1 MANRKIAHAVR
12 VALMTAGAVGACLY
26 VPSVAAQEA
35 LEEIVVTGS
44 RIARRDAI
52 AESPIFTVD
61 QDSMRVSGF
70 TTVEQYLNT
79 LPQIVPGLSS
89 QSNNPSS
96 NGRAFIDL
104 RGLGSNRNLVL
115 IDGRRGMGST
125 AGGVVDV
132 NTIPTALI
140 ERVEVITGGAAATYG
155 PDAIA
160 GVVNFIM
167 KKSFDGVALDAQY
180 RITEEGDGE
189 EWGADATFGGDFA
202 GGRGS
207 AVFNASYFKRQAI
220 YKGARKFSAQAS
232 AESATHPGGFWA
244 PGTNAP
250 SQAAVDAIFGPN
262 TCNNDGLFG
271 FNPDGTPFCHGIANN
286 PNRNIAGFTGPDSW
300 IATFVAPD
308 RFSYN
313 FEPENILQL
322 PLERWSLYNRFEL
335 DVNDNFK
342 PYAQAQYTNYNSL
355 QELAATPAAGGTGFT
370 VPVTNPFLTPQIQS
384 LLASRPNPN
393 ADFSLGKRFNTLGGR
408 TGYNTHDVW
417 QLTLGSTGDVIAG
430 WQYDTYASWGRSVQN
445 ETQGGNVRRD
455 RTQALLNEPGGGAN
469 NPNCPGGL
477 NLFGTAPISAAC
489 AAYISLEAKNLTTV
503 EQGIWEGVVTGDL
516 FELPAGAVK
525 SAFGASYRHLDYDF
539 RPDGGLQ
546 PGLVAGFN
554 QQLPTSGR
562 LWFTDLFTEVVVPI
576 VTDAAWAQNLSLTG
590 GFRYTDNNRFGS
602 ENTYKITG
610 DWTVNDQFRA
620 RAGFQHAVRSPTIT
634 ELFAPQL
641 NNFPTFTNQDP
652 CNTSGAN
659 ATNPEWGRLGPNGAQ
674 VAALCAQQS
683 AVAGG
688 PAYFQPFGQATGIV
702 GGNPDLGP
710 ESADSW
716 TAGFVVTPAFD
727 SPWLERLS
735 FSIDY
740 FSIDL
745 EDVIAAVAANTIV
758 QRCFNRDGANP
769 TFDPNNSWCQ
779 LFAREPS
786 NGGVIDLK
794 QLSQNQAFIKT
805 SGVDFTL
812 DWGIGVG
819 PGDLA
824 FNIVTTWVE
833 KFETQTTNVDPTY
846 DFAGTISSTTGG
858 SAPEWKTNITTSY
871 TMSDWQF
878 QLVNRYISE
887 MDHANTV
894 TGGSP
899 LTNTGVDSTWYTDL
913 SVRYDLTETFA
924 IRAGIQNLSN
934 QQPRLYTPNVQANT
948 DPSLYDVLGRRFFVG
963 VNWRM

>member
-12 VALMTAGAVGACLY
+12 VALMTAGAAGAGLY

-44 RIARRDAI
+44 RIARRDAV

-61 QDSMRVSGF
+61 QESMRVSGF
-70 TTVEQYLNT
+70 VTVEQYLNT
-79 LPQIVPGLSS
+79 LPQIIPSLSS

-96 NGRAFIDL
+96 LGRAFIDL
-104 RGLGSNRNLVL
+104 RGLGTNRNLVL

-140 ERVEVITGGAAATYG
+140 ERVEVITGGAASTYG

-167 KKSFDGVALDAQY
+167 KKSFDGVALDASY

-189 EWGADATFGGDFA
+189 EWGADGTFGGDFA
-202 GGRGS
+202 DGRGS
-207 AVFNASYFKRQAI
+207 AVFNASYFKRQAM

-232 AESATHPGGFWA
+232 SESATHPGGFWA

-250 SQAAVDAIFGPN
+250 SQAAVDAVFGPN

-300 IATFVAPD
+300 VAQFVAPD

-313 FEPENILQL
+313 FEPENILVM
-322 PLERWSLYNRFEL
+322 PMERWSLFNRFEL

-342 PYAQAQYTNYNSL
+342 PYAQGQYTNYNAL

-370 VPVTNPFLTPQIQS
+370 VPVTNPFLSPQIQS
-384 LLASRPNPN
+384 LLASRPDPN
-393 ADFSLGKRFNTLGGR
+393 APFSLGKRFNTLGGR

-417 QLTLGSTGDVIAG
+417 QLTMGATGDIVAG
-430 WQYDTYASWGRSVQN
+430 WAYDTYASWGRSVQN

-455 RTQALLNEPGGGAN
+455 RTQLLLNDPLGGN
-469 NPNCPGGL
+469 NANCPGGL

-516 FELPAGAVK
+516 FELPAGMVQ

-562 LWFTDLFTEVVVPI
+562 LWFTDLFTEVVLPI
-576 VTDAAWAQNLSLTG
+576 VTDAAWAQNLSLTA
-590 GFRYTDNNRFGS
+590 GFRYTDNNRFDS
-602 ENTYKITG
+602 ENTYKLTG

-620 RAGFQHAVRSPTIT
+620 RAGYQRAVRSPTIT

-652 CNTSGAN
+652 CNTSGPNAN
-659 ATNPEWGRLGPNGAQ
+659 NAEWGRLGPNGAQ

-710 ESADSW
+710 ETADSW
-716 TAGFVVTPAFD
+716 TAGFVVTPAFQN
-727 SPWLERLS
+727 PMLERLT

-740 FSIDL
+740 WSIDL
-745 EDVIAAVAANTIV
+745 EDVIAAVGASTIV
-758 QRCFNRDGANP
+758 QRCYNRDGANP
-769 TFDPNNSWCQ
+769 TFDPNNQWCQ
-779 LFAREPS
+779 LFNREPS
-786 NGGVIDLK
+786 NGGVIDLT
-794 QLSQNQAFIKT
+794 QLSQNQAFIET

-824 FNIVTTWVE
+824 FNVVTTWVE
-833 KFETQTTNVDPTY
+833 KFETQTTTVDPVY
-846 DFAGTISSTTGG
+846 DFAGTVSSDTGG
-858 SAPEWKTNITTSY
+858 SSPEWKTNITTSY
-871 TMSDWQF
+871 TLSDWQI
-878 QLVNRYISE
+878 QMVNRYIDG

-899 LTNTGVDSTWYTDL
+899 LSNTGTDSTWYTDV
-913 SVRYDLTETFA
+913 SVRYDLTETFN
-924 IRAGIQNLSN
+924 IRAGIQNLAN

>member
-12 VALMTAGAVGACLY
+12 VALMTAGAAGAGLY

-44 RIARRDAI
+44 RIARRDAV

-61 QDSMRVSGF
+61 QESMRVSGF
-70 TTVEQYLNT
+70 VTVEQYLNT
-79 LPQIVPGLSS
+79 LPQIIPSLSS

-96 NGRAFIDL
+96 LGRAFIDL
-104 RGLGSNRNLVL
+104 RGLGTNRNLVL

-140 ERVEVITGGAAATYG
+140 ERVEVITGGAASTYG

-167 KKSFDGVALDAQY
+167 KKSFDGVALDASY

-189 EWGADATFGGDFA
+189 EWSADATFGGDFA
-202 GGRGS
+202 DGRGS
-207 AVFNASYFKRQAI
+207 AVFNASYFDRQAM

-232 AESATHPGGFWA
+232 SESATHPGGFWA

-250 SQAAVDAIFGPN
+250 SQAAVDAVFGPN

-300 IATFVAPD
+300 VAQFVAPD

-313 FEPENILQL
+313 FEPENILVM
-322 PLERWSLYNRFEL
+322 PMERWSLFNRFEL

-342 PYAQAQYTNYNSL
+342 PYAQGQYTNYNAL

-370 VPVTNPFLTPQIQS
+370 VPVTNPFLSPQIQS
-384 LLASRPNPN
+384 LLASRPDPN
-393 ADFSLGKRFNTLGGR
+393 APFSLGKRFNTLGGR

-417 QLTLGSTGDVIAG
+417 QLTMGATGDIVAG
-430 WQYDTYASWGRSVQN
+430 WAYDTYASWGRSVQN

-455 RTQALLNEPGGGAN
+455 RTQLLLNDPLGGN
-469 NPNCPGGL
+469 NANCPGGL

-516 FELPAGAVK
+516 FELPAGMVQ

-562 LWFTDLFTEVVVPI
+562 LWFTDLFTEVVLPI
-576 VTDAAWAQNLSLTG
+576 VTDAAWAQNLSLTA
-590 GFRYTDNNRFGS
+590 GFRYTDNNRFDS
-602 ENTYKITG
+602 ENTYKLTG

-620 RAGFQHAVRSPTIT
+620 RAGYQRAVRSPTIT

-652 CNTSGAN
+652 CNTSGPNAN
-659 ATNPEWGRLGPNGAQ
+659 NAEWGRLGPNGAQ

-710 ESADSW
+710 ETADSW
-716 TAGFVVTPAFD
+716 TAGFVVTPAFQN
-727 SPWLERLS
+727 PMLERLT

-740 FSIDL
+740 WSIDL
-745 EDVIAAVAANTIV
+745 EDVIAAVGASTIV
-758 QRCFNRDGANP
+758 QRCYNRDGANP
-769 TFDPNNSWCQ
+769 TFNPNNQWCQ
-779 LFAREPS
+779 LFNREPS
-786 NGGVIDLK
+786 NGGVIDLT
-794 QLSQNQAFIKT
+794 QLSQNQAFIET

-824 FNIVTTWVE
+824 FNVVTTWVE
-833 KFETQTTNVDPTY
+833 KFETQTTTVDPVY
-846 DFAGTISSTTGG
+846 DFAGTVSSDTGG
-858 SAPEWKTNITTSY
+858 SSPEWKTNITTSY
-871 TMSDWQF
+871 TLSDWQI
-878 QLVNRYISE
+878 QMVNRYIDG

-899 LTNTGVDSTWYTDL
+899 LSNTGTDSTWYTDV
-913 SVRYDLTETFA
+913 SVRYDLTETFN
-924 IRAGIQNLSN
+924 IRAGIQNLAN